1 MLTPPHPTH
10 FSYAVAPAG
19 GARGATARGGRD
31 DAAGGSRI
39 ELGEA
44 RVNLE
49 DLMKK
54 EGDLRRKR
62 LTLTRV
68 GGKGRG
74 DDICT
79 VSVDLKCVAA
89 LERIEA
95 ELKASRVKLTVHAV
109 DLQEPGNL
117 DERLDA
123 LQVRGSPHLPTSL
136 PTPPHTSRYIPT
148 PCPHVSL
155 DLYTSSRNLLPPTL
169 SHPLPPSPT
178 SSRPYLGATWQV
190 GVSLLSLP
198 EVLSKPVDLGKRK
211 GRPPDFPLD
220 GRLSMETYNAA
231 AASDKSR
238 NDRKLRDTRENVQVR
253 PRHSNDPLP
262 SFHPPSSRSHLPSL
276 LPFSSSQPPSPSP
289 LAHISPPL

>member
-1 MLTPPHPTH
+1 MLFRYAAPHISPH
-10 FSYAVAPAG
+10 
-19 GARGATARGGRD
+19 
-31 DAAGGSRI
+31 
-39 ELGEA
+39 L
-44 RVNLE
+44 
-49 DLMKK
+49 
-54 EGDLRRKR
+54 
-62 LTLTRV
+62 
-68 GGKGRG
+68 
-74 DDICT
+74 
-79 VSVDLKCVAA
+79 
-89 LERIEA
+89 
-95 ELKASRVKLTVHAV
+95 
-109 DLQEPGNL
+109 
-117 DERLDA
+117 
-123 LQVRGSPHLPTSL
+123 SPHLPT
-136 PTPPHTSRYIPT
+136 PPDTS
-148 PCPHVSL
+148 PHHVPISPWISTHL
-155 DLYTSSRNLLPPTL
+155 LATSSPPTL